1 VQAKYLLSYKP
12 IPNLYILVL
21 STKIGKDQTWNIH
34 KILTKN
40 RTKSSILCKHDRSCN
55 TYSFGEG
62 VADSTRWNQSSSV
75 SIPEE
80 YTQRWDERFCDH

>member
-1 VQAKYLLSYKP
+1 
-12 IPNLYILVL
+12 
-21 STKIGKDQTWNIH
+21 
-34 KILTKN
+34 LTKN

>member
-12 IPNLYILVL
+12 IPKLYILVL

-40 RTKSSILCKHDRSCN
+40 RTKSLILSAN
-55 TYSFGEG
+55 MIE
-62 VADSTRWNQSSSV
+62 VATH
-75 SIPEE
+75 
-80 YTQRWDERFCDH
+80 TLLERVWQILRGGTNRPQ